1 MSTQA
6 TTVFHFNPA
15 MMVEACCHNIRSK
28 YVSPNQYMKPTMV
41 LFFIHEVNIQG
52 SGSCGIWPSL
62 VVKHPIAMFDHTQLS
77 LVFDPTVM

>member
-1 MSTQA
+1 MSTQ
-6 TTVFHFNPA
+6 TTIVFHFNPA

-28 YVSPNQYMKPTMV
+28 YVSPNQYETDYGLV
-41 LFFIHEVNIQG
+41 FFIHEVNIQG
-52 SGSCGIWPSL
+52 PGSCGIWPSL